1 MIHFG
6 LRTIFF
12 STGSCYDRQRPVKSS
27 SKSSWK
33 WLNLAKT
40 CARYLGR
47 VYCWL
52 ELVLQFI
59 TKFFFITKFLW
70 KSEGVDAWGFSNDD
84 KWWSDDTLVSM
95 IQNLLVKSEE
105 KGEQKFCTGD
115 VFSLKNILKM
125 GDINVL

>member
-1 MIHFG
+1 MCS
-6 LRTIFF
+6 LSRASLLLTWAR
-12 STGSCYDRQRPVKSS
+12 SPVYHK
-27 SKSSWK
+27 
-33 WLNLAKT
+33 
-40 CARYLGR
+40 
-47 VYCWL
+47 V
-52 ELVLQFI
+52 
-59 TKFFFITKFLW
+59 FFITKFLW